1 MATASSSPNAAIVAA
16 PTTTDHFPYP
26 ISVRANVS
34 PAEPTTQDEPDN
46 PGPDEP
52 DSSVSASERSVAEIC
67 VEAIYQTDVAGVQL
81 EGWLEQHVRRAI
93 QLCGVG
99 QVSLN
104 LVIVADDEMAQLH
117 EQYTG
122 VAGTTDVLTFD
133 LTDSAEGDSP
143 IESDAAIE
151 GDIILCLDEAK
162 RQAAGRGHEPRQELL
177 LYAVHGLMHL
187 LGEDDHN
194 EDDYQRMHARE
205 DALLEQLGFGPL
217 FDPNRETTP

>member
-1 MATASSSPNAAIVAA
+1 M
-16 PTTTDHFPYP
+16 
-26 ISVRANVS
+26 S

-52 DSSVSASERSVAEIC
+52 DSSSAASVRNAAEVC
-67 VEAIYQTDVAGVQL
+67 VEVIYQIDVAGVQI
-81 EGWLEQHVRRAI
+81 EGWLEEHARRAI
-93 QLCGVG
+93 DLCGVK
-99 QVSLN
+99 QASLN
-104 LVIVADDEMAQLH
+104 LVIVADDEMAELH

-133 LTDSAEGDSP
+133 LTDSAEGELP
-143 IESDAAIE
+143 LGPDAVIE

-162 RQAAGRGHEPRQELL
+162 RQAADRGHEPRQELL

-187 LGEDDHN
+187 LGEDDHD

-205 DALLEQLGFGPL
+205 DALLQQLGFGPL
-217 FDPNRETTP
+217 FDPDRETTP